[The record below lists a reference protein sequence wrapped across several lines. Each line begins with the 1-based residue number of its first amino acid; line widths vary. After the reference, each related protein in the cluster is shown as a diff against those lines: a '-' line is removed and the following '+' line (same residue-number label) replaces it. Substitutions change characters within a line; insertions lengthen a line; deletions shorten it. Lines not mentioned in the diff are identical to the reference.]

1 MQKHVVTGI
10 SGGVDSAV
18 AACLLVEQGY
28 RVSGLHIRVLDR
40 QTDNLKLEPSPM
52 VVSQRPD
59 FAFPVYT
66 INLSGTFR
74 EDVIGYFRRE
84 YLEGKTPN
92 PCMVCNRN
100 IKWKGLL
107 EAAAMLGAEAVATG
121 HYARTLHEGERT
133 RLLKG
138 TDMEKDQSYFLW
150 MLGQEE
156 LSRTIFPLGPYR
168 KPEVRAMA
176 KTFGVTAAEKK
187 ESQEICFIPD
197 NDYREFLKSTMP
209 GRGADLEG
217 GRFIDP
223 EGKVVGTH
231 HGYPFYTVGQRRGL
245 GLSSHE
251 PLYVNRIEAD
261 ANRVHVGGKS
271 LLRCSRLKAA
281 MLNWI
286 GIDAPSEPFRATA
299 RIRYRDTAEPCTV
312 LPETPQLAEVVFDS
326 PKQSVTPGQAVVFY
340 RGDEVLGGG
349 VITGALHDRT

>member
-1 MQKHVVTGI
+1 MQQHVVTGI

-28 RVSGLHIRVLDR
+28 RVSGVHIRVLDQDADR
-40 QTDNLKLEPSPM
+40 LQLEPSPM
-52 VVSQRPD
+52 VVSELQD

-66 INLSGTFR
+66 LNLSGSFR
-74 EDVIGYFRRE
+74 EEVIDYFRQE

-92 PCMVCNRN
+92 PCMVCNRK

-107 EAAAMLGAEAVATG
+107 IAARMLEAEAIATG
-121 HYARTLHEGERT
+121 HYARMAREGKRT
-133 RLLKG
+133 RLLRG
-138 TDMEKDQSYFLW
+138 VDRQKDQSYFLW

-156 LSRTIFPLGPYR
+156 LSRTLLPLGPYR

-176 KTFGVTAAEKK
+176 KRFGVRAAEKK
-187 ESQEICFIPD
+187 ESQEICFVPG

-209 GRGADLEG
+209 GRGTDLEG
-217 GRFIDP
+217 GQFVDP
-223 EGKVVGTH
+223 AGNVIGTH

-251 PLYVNRIEAD
+251 PLYVNRIEAA

-286 GIDAPSEPFRATA
+286 AIDPPAEPFRAKA
-299 RIRYRDTAEPCTV
+299 RIRYRDAVEPCTI
-312 LPETPQLAEVVFDS
+312 LPETPQLTEVVFDS

-340 RGDEVLGGG
+340 REDEVLGGG
-349 VITGALHDRT
+349 VITEALHDRT